1 MFDVKRIL
9 FPVDLSESSPRMVP
23 HVITMARKFDAE
35 VHLVFVARVFE
46 HFTNIYV
53 PHPSIRRFEDEL
65 VLGAQQALEEFRNA
79 NFSALPKTHATVLS
93 GDISDEILK
102 YIAEKKIDLL
112 VIGSHGRKG
121 LERVVFGSVSERVI
135 KACPVPVLL
144 VNPFRSGD

>member
-23 HVITMARKFDAE
+23 HVNTMAQKFGAE
-35 VHLVFVARVFE
+35 VHLVFIARVFE

-65 VLGAQQALEEFRNA
+65 VLGAQQALEEFRSTHFA
-79 NFSALPKTHATVLS
+79 TLPQTRATVIS
-93 GDISDEILK
+93 GDIADEILK
-102 YIAEKKIDLL
+102 YIDEQRIDLL

-121 LERVVFGSVSERVI
+121 LERVVFGSVSERVV

-144 VNPFRSGD
+144 VNPYRAAD